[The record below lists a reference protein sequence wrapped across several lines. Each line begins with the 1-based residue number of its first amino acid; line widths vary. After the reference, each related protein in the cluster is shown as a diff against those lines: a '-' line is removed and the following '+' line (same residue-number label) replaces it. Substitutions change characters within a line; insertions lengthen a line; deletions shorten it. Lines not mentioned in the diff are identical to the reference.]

1 MILKRKRQPASS
13 AKGKSSLSGKL
24 PSLNI
29 SISKRIIL
37 TFSLMIL
44 GLTAVILFL
53 LVNTIDFSNQY
64 NGVLENA
71 YYLND
76 INTEA
81 NKQAIRISKFVS
93 LNVDESQAESELL
106 DTMLANAKAVV
117 DNIGDDV
124 VYSSNRTQAD
134 LLIKKL
140 EEYKAAHDNIL
151 SIGGGAYSS
160 KATKEA
166 DALQNITSMITTNSA
181 TLLELEI
188 ARSATVQENITK
200 DFQKMLTITTILFI
214 VILIFCFLS
223 LLSLRSKIVTPINKL
238 KDKTTKVSEGDLSG
252 ELVILRSKDEFAS
265 LAGHFNTMFENIREI
280 IQSVCEVGDKIRM
293 SAEEVNDNI
302 AENTEKS
309 YSISEQME
317 DMKTQISLA
326 SGKSQESIGQA
337 DTIREIST
345 DIVDKAD
352 RINDNAKNALEL
364 ATSGDHNLQDY
375 MSQLDEVNH
384 VIYEVADT
392 ASTLSDKAA
401 LMNNILQTITD
412 ISSQTNLLS
421 LNASIEAARA
431 GEAGRGFAV
440 VADEI
445 RTLADDTRR
454 AAAQIG
460 EIIND
465 VQDNSSEMN
474 TKMQQGLD
482 KLRRGNTLA
491 GELKVSFN
499 DIKSGTLTVSEDVSD
514 IHSKLEQ
521 LAEMIEIIV
530 SAIHDIDNTI
540 NDNLNVATDVTSI
553 VNEQTDNMAHVS
565 TNTEILSTLAE
576 QLDHLVNRFKI

>member
-1 MILKRKRQPASS
+1 MIPKKKKQSVNPDSGGK
-13 AKGKSSLSGKL
+13 AKKTSGLS
-24 PSLNI
+24 I

-53 LVNTIDFSNQY
+53 LINTIDFSNRY

-81 NKQAIRISKFVS
+81 NKQAIRISKFAS
-93 LNVDESQAESELL
+93 LNVDESQTETELL
-106 DTMLANAKAVV
+106 DTMLANAKAVAE
-117 DNIGDDV
+117 NIGDDV

-134 LLIKKL
+134 LLIKKM

-151 SIGGGAYSS
+151 SIGGGTYSS

-166 DALQNITSMITTNSA
+166 DALQNITAMITTNSA

-188 ARSATVQENITK
+188 DRSATVQEGITK
-200 DFQKMLTITTILFI
+200 DFQQMLMITAVLFA

-238 KDKTTKVSEGDLSG
+238 KDKTNKVAEGDLSG
-252 ELVILRSKDEFAS
+252 ELVVLHSKDEFAS
-265 LAGHFNTMFENIREI
+265 LAKHFNAMFENIREI
-280 IQSVCEVGDKIRM
+280 IQSVCEVGDKIRL

-317 DMKTQISLA
+317 GMKTQISLA
-326 SGKSQESIGQA
+326 SSKSQESIGQA
-337 DTIREIST
+337 DTIRTIST

-375 MSQLDEVNH
+375 MSQLDEVNQ

-445 RTLADDTRR
+445 RTLADDTQK

-460 EIIND
+460 AIIND

-491 GELKVSFN
+491 GELKVNFN
-499 DIKSGTLTVSEDVSD
+499 NIKSGTLTVSEDVND
-514 IHSKLEQ
+514 IHSKLAQ
-521 LAEMIEIIV
+521 LAEMIEVIA
-530 SAIHDIDNTI
+530 SAVHDIDNTI

-565 TNTEILSTLAE
+565 TNTEMLSTLAE